1 MIHIRELTEADY
13 PVIDELVRKRL
24 WERSKKKWSATI
36 DPSKVAAVMKNQ
48 NPNIHSVVVEET
60 YILVFSMAHPWF
72 SDKFFVEEKLVIKA
86 FNGLGNFD
94 DVTKA
99 LEHIARVSGA
109 YGILTGTAM
118 APNDDALVRMYL
130 KAGFEQSQVGLF
142 KAIPRAGDIMLIVC
156 ESPSI

>member
-1 MIHIRELTEADY
+1 MINIREITKADY
-13 PVIDELVRKRL
+13 PVIDELVRQRL
-24 WERSKKKWSATI
+24 WERANKKWTTAI
-36 DPSKVAAVMKNQ
+36 DPSKVASVMKNQ

-86 FNGLGNFD
+86 FDGPGNFS

-118 APNDDALVRMYL
+118 APNDVALTRMYE

-142 KAIPRAGDIMLIVC
+142 KAIQKAGDIM
-156 ESPSI
+156 

>member
-1 MIHIRELTEADY
+1 MINIREITVADY
-13 PVIDELVRKRL
+13 PVIDELVRQKL
-24 WERSKKKWSATI
+24 WERSKKKWTVI
-36 DPSKVAAVMKNQ
+36 VDPLKVAAVVKNQ

-72 SDKFFVEEKLVIKA
+72 SDQFFVEEKLVIKA
-86 FNGLGNFD
+86 FDGPGNFS

-118 APNDDALVRMYL
+118 APNDKALVRMYE
-130 KAGFEQSQVGLF
+130 KAGFEKSQVGLF
-142 KAIPRAGDIMLIVC
+142 KAVQKVGDIM
-156 ESPSI
+156 